1 MNKSTFNAFLQKKN
15 SLSGKQIHTRTQ
27 MEKVIRKTFKTLKI
41 IKNRKAETHEKCK
54 INRKDEL
61 EFKELDSFSQ
71 F

>member
-1 MNKSTFNAFLQKKN
+1 MHFSRKKSVLCLENKSIYTN
-15 SLSGKQIHTRTQ
+15 G
-27 MEKVIRKTFKTLKI
+27 KVIRKTFKI

>member
-1 MNKSTFNAFLQKKN
+1 MHFSRKKSVLCLENKS
-15 SLSGKQIHTRTQ
+15 IHTNG
-27 MEKVIRKTFKTLKI
+27 KVIRKTCKIFKI